1 MGHTRSSRL
10 AVIAAALLVVAGCTA
25 SRPAE
30 PAADAVAAPP
40 PAPAD
45 APRHLQGVPLAGPTG
60 LRLLVASDPP
70 RLLDVDRG
78 TSRPVGGIPAGQGP
92 FSVFEVGRSAV
103 VAGDRQVFVL
113 RRGASRA
120 IPVGRG
126 SNAVGSLDGRGV
138 WLLEH
143 GRRCTL
149 REVGLDG
156 RARRPARRVPC
167 TIGLLADTPLGL
179 LAWTESAAGGEQ
191 DALLDP
197 GTGRVVARYPEVH
210 GVVGDLVLWGDHERE
225 RRPADPDR
233 PAHRRPPPGG
243 PPDSPRPGRPWAGQ
257 PRRPAAG
264 RRVRRLSWEPG
275 QGPGFR
281 HLAAGPPHPELAS
294 AAGHAPDHRG
304 EVHEHGLD

>member
-1 MGHTRSSRL
+1 MYYPKEEPPHGPHPQFP
-10 AVIAAALLVVAGCTA
+10 AGRCCG
-25 SRPAE
+25 RPAGRRRLHRLQTG
-30 PAADAVAAPP
+30 PAGRRRRRG
-40 PAPAD
+40 PASDPAD

-78 TSRPVGGIPAGQGP
+78 TSRPVGGIPAGQDP

-120 IPVGRG
+120 TPVGRG
-126 SNAVGSLDGRGV
+126 GQAVGSLDGRGV

-149 REVGLDG
+149 REVSLDG

-179 LAWTESAAGGEQ
+179 LAWTEPGAGGEGTPCSTP
-191 DALLDP
+191 AP
-197 GTGRVVARYPEVH
+197 GLSRSAIPRSTGWWASWSCGATTSETPAR
-210 GVVGDLVLWGDHERE
+210 
-225 RRPADPDR
+225 
-233 PAHRRPPPGG
+233 
-243 PPDSPRPGRPWAGQ
+243 
-257 PRRPAAG
+257 
-264 RRVRRLSWEPG
+264 
-275 QGPGFR
+275 
-281 HLAAGPPHPELAS
+281 
-294 AAGHAPDHRG
+294 
-304 EVHEHGLD
+304 